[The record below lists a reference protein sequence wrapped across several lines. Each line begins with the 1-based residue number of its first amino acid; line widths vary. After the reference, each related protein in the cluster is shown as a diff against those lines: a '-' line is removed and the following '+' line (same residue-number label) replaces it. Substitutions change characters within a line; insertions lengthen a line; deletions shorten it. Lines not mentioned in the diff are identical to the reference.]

1 MKKKLEELKRISG
14 VNSVYIVNN
23 KAELIDGLLDPT
35 LTQDKASK
43 LAERIVKIYA
53 IGIYG
58 KVKRKSSEIELL
70 FENGRVFSVDCEQF
84 VIILVCTNAVAISM
98 VRLTTNVIIRSLMDD
113 KTIKEQSANVIDKKV
128 LLRKDRLNEV
138 EIALLEQI

>member
-1 MKKKLEELKRISG
+1 MRSKLEEIKRIPG
-14 VNSVYIVNN
+14 VTSIYIVNN
-23 KAELIDGLLDPT
+23 KAELIDGILDPT
-35 LTQDKASK
+35 LTQDKAAK

-70 FENGRVFSVDCEQF
+70 FENGRVFSVDCDQF
-84 VIILVCTNAVAISM
+84 VLIIVCTNTVAISM
-98 VRLTTNVIIRSLMDD
+98 VRLTTNVITKSLVSD
-113 KTIKEQSANVIDKKV
+113 KGLKELTLNVIDKKV